1 MDVESVVE
9 EPVAMIQSA
18 PAETPKKKKKK
29 PSYKNLMAGMLECSP
44 ERDLE
49 KEKELLRKVTG
60 GGTFSKI
67 EKI

>member
-1 MDVESVVE
+1 MDVESIAE
-9 EPVAMIQSA
+9 EPVAMVQSA

-29 PSYKNLMAGMLECSP
+29 PSYKNMMAAMTESSP

-49 KEKELLRKVTG
+49 KEKESLRKVTG
-60 GGTFSKI
+60 GGHFSKI

>member
-1 MDVESVVE
+1 MDVESVTE

-18 PAETPKKKKKK
+18 PAQTPKKKKKK
-29 PSYKNLMAGMLECSP
+29 PSYKNMMAGMLESSP

-49 KEKELLRKVTG
+49 KEKESLRKVTG
-60 GGTFSKI
+60 GGHFSKI